1 MNKRHAI
8 LLTIDGI
15 INLALGLLLM
25 LFPVGIAE
33 LFGVPK
39 SALNF
44 YPTILGAVLFGIGI
58 ALLIERYGVLRGI
71 RGLGLG
77 GAIAINLCGGLALLV
92 WLLCCPLDIPARG
105 YVILWSIAIVV
116 LVVGMVE
123 VVTKSWRYRS
133 GCNKGEGGY
142 TPR

>member
-1 MNKRHAI
+1 MEKKHEI

-15 INLALGLLLM
+15 INLALGMLLM

-33 LFGVPK
+33 LLGVPK
-39 SALNF
+39 SPLDF
-44 YPTILGAVLFGIGI
+44 YPTILGAVIFGIGI
-58 ALLIERYGVLRGI
+58 ALLIERYGFSRNI

-92 WLLCCPLDIPARG
+92 WLLCSPLDIPVRG

-116 LVVGMVE
+116 VVVGMVE
-123 VVTKSWRYRS
+123 VVTKSWKYHS
-133 GCNKGEGGY
+133 GCKKGEGS
-142 TPR
+142 